1 MNTLELPAELKKGAG
16 TPLSEERKSG

>member
-16 TPLSEERKSG
+16 TPLSEERNSG